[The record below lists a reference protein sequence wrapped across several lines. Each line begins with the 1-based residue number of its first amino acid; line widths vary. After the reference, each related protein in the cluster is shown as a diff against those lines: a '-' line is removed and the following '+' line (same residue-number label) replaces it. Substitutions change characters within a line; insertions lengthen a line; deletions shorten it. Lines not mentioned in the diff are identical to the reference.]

1 MCWFA
6 LLRKIWVFLAIYHA
20 QITANDNFANKPYF
34 CLILLA
40 NLADLLR
47 LVDARSIISGIFD
60 IFSPS
65 QDVIPLGELDD
76 F

>member
-47 LVDARSIISGIFD
+47 LVDARSIISGSLS
-60 IFSPS
+60 FSPLAKW
-65 QDVIPLGELDD
+65 PPTGCLG
-76 F
+76 